1 MSLIQFETDSNNTR
15 EIIALERIERSG
27 IEGGKHA

>member
-1 MSLIQFETDSNNTR
+1 MSLTQFETDSNNTR
-15 EIIALERIERSG
+15 EVIALECIECSD